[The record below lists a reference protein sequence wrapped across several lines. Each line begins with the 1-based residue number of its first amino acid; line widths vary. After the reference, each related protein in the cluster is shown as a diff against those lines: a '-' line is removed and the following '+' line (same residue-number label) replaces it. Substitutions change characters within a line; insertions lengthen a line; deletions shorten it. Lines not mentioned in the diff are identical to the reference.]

1 MPYKDLD
8 ERKRKH
14 AAYSANHYEKNKEEV
29 KQKNRLRRK
38 TLRAKWVAYK
48 SGFVCTKCGEDHP
61 ATFDFHHIVRSD
73 YSSINKLIADGRF
86 TKAME
91 EVKKCICLCANC
103 HRKLHYEEREAKRIK
118 T

>member
-1 MPYKDLD
+1 MPYKDLN

-29 KQKNRLRRK
+29 KEKNRVRRK

-103 HRKLHYEEREAKRIK
+103 HRKLKNEKRSE
-118 T
+118 